1 MKKNILYGI
10 FGAIF
15 LLVESIVASAMST
28 VIDIDK
34 PSTYVNLFKLPIFW
48 MTVVIIVVVQIIVA
62 FREKKKDTSICDSTL
77 KTKAGRK
84 QSIEITKTECI
95 TRLMES
101 ATEKAIKGNFYDA
114 KETMEIL
121 KNLNDILESGG
132 NKDGKNKEQN
142 NC

>member
-15 LLVESIVASAMST
+15 LLVENIVASAMSD

-48 MTVVIIVVVQIIVA
+48 ITVVIIVVIQIIVA
-62 FREKKKDTSICDSTL
+62 LSKKKKDTSICNSTL

-84 QSIEITKTECI
+84 QSIEMIKAECI
-95 TRLMES
+95 NRLTKS
-101 ATEKAIKGNFYDA
+101 ATEKAINGNYYDA

-132 NKDGKNKEQN
+132 SGDGKNKE
-142 NC
+142 